1 MRARVWIVDAL
12 QKRWNISKSS
22 SMSEGSILIVAP
34 SAYPVGGVATW
45 IDYIVPGLRQ
55 RGWRVTLG
63 LTQGLHHNVDA
74 YLSDHPMEGVI
85 RVRNMTGTR
94 EGRVRALCDAI
105 TEVRPDIVS
114 SVNIV
119 DVYRAVNRLKR
130 RGSLSVRGV
139 MTLHGLDGEYYE
151 QIRHEVAS
159 LDAVIATN
167 RLACKLASSVGGLE
181 SGRIYY
187 APYGVRLPKSF
198 GIAPIEGLAPIRIGF
213 VGRLEKPQ
221 KRIDD
226 LVAIVREM
234 DRQKINYQ
242 LLIAGAGPEENW
254 LRCELRLNVERGV
267 VQFLGALSR
276 KEVEDF
282 YGTIHT
288 LLITSSWETGPI
300 VAWEAMA
307 RGVLVVTSAYIGSG
321 LEGNLRHRENCLI
334 YPVGNAAAAVKC
346 IVKTDVELRSRLTS
360 AGIEFVRE
368 RMTHERSIEYWS
380 QCFTDIRSLPAR
392 PPSVEHTRREP
403 AGRLDRLLGTR
414 LGEIVRKIPYRK
426 RVPVEPGEEWP
437 HISVASQIAK
447 ETFWELTRIADFGD
461 AEVFHTGKI
470 NSAVH

>member
-1 MRARVWIVDAL
+1 
-12 QKRWNISKSS
+12 
-22 SMSEGSILIVAP
+22 MSEGSILIVAP

-45 IDYIVPGLRQ
+45 IDYIVPGLRK

-63 LTQGLHHNVDA
+63 LTAGLHHNVDA

-85 RVRNMTGTR
+85 RIRNRTGTP
-94 EGRVRALCDAI
+94 EGRVRGLCHAI
-105 TEVRPDIVS
+105 TAVKPDIVA

-119 DVYRAVNRLKR
+119 DVYSAVNRLKR
-130 RGSLSVRGV
+130 NRSLKVRAV
-139 MTLHGLDGEYYE
+139 MTVHGIEVGYYE
-151 QIRHEVAS
+151 QINRGAAL

-167 RLACKLASSVGGLE
+167 RLTCKLASSLGGLD

-187 APYGVRLPKSF
+187 APYGVRLSGSF
-198 GIAPIEGLAPIRIGF
+198 TTAPIKRPAPIRIGF
-213 VGRLEKPQ
+213 VGRLEKSQ

-226 LVAIVREM
+226 VVAIVREM
-234 DRQKINYQ
+234 DRLNINYN
-242 LLIAGAGPEENW
+242 LRIAGTGPDESW
-254 LRCELRLNVERGV
+254 LRSELKFNVERGV
-267 VQFLGALSR
+267 VQFLGALSSN
-276 KEVEDF
+276 EVEDF

-288 LLITSSWETGPI
+288 LLITSHWETGPI

-334 YPVGNAAAAVKC
+334 YPIGDAAAAVKC

-392 PPSVEHTRREP
+392 PPSVEDTRRAP

-414 LGEIVRKIPYRK
+414 LGEIVRKIPHRK

-447 ETFWELTRIADFGD
+447 ETFWELARTADFGD

-470 NSAVH
+470 NSAEH